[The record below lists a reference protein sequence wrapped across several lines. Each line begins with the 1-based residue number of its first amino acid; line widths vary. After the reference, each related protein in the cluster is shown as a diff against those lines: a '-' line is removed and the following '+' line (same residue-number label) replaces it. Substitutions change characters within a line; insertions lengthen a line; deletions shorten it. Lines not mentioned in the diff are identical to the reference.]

1 MYNKYLYIGTMV
13 KDRNEPCT
21 IVQILEIVAAVRGV
35 DSSILGEIIYNNSN
49 RLFFPQLE

>member
-1 MYNKYLYIGTMV
+1 MYNTYEYTGTMV

-35 DSSILGEIIYNNSN
+35 DSSVLGDIIYNNSN
-49 RLFFPQLE
+49 RLFFPDIE

>member
-1 MYNKYLYIGTMV
+1 MV

-35 DSSILGEIIYNNSN
+35 DSSVLGEIIYHNSN